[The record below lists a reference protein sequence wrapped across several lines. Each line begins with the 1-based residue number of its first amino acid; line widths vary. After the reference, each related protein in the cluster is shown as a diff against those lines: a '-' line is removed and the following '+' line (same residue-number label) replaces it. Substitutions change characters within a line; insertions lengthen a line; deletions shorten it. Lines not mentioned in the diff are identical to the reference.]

1 MPASCWSVSFCV
13 CACAPRP
20 IGHLGDAV
28 FSCQLLVLSR
38 KKKKERIQKPSA
50 FSCQFSVIRGNKDVY
65 RRFSRLVVSWYARWK
80 RKRICHR
87 GTEGTEKKPIQA
99 KKGSPPGALHLY
111 PLLPLQMVTAML
123 MVAPSGC
130 VAVSAALAN
139 RA

>member
-50 FSCQFSVIRGNKDVY
+50 FSCQFSVISGNKEEPADIDAFRGSSLVGKPPRGGTGFSTQRPRRQTR
-65 RRFSRLVVSWYARWK
+65 RRF
-80 RKRICHR
+80 
-87 GTEGTEKKPIQA
+87 KP
-99 KKGSPPGALHLY
+99 
-111 PLLPLQMVTAML
+111 
-123 MVAPSGC
+123 
-130 VAVSAALAN
+130 
-139 RA
+139 